1 MKHKIDTSLF
11 AWGSWH
17 CSRDD
22 DRPRDS
28 LSKVHTGFHGPTH
41 TERFLFAPSP
51 RVFKGRFNVCY
62 TPYLSP
68 SAVRQ
73 PYLRAQGSE
82 EVCPLYFLSR
92 TSFLSILKYNAR
104 RGCNSEERQLFGQ
117 AHTELPSFEITPYG
131 MKCRFPVAE
140 VDGIIIAV
148 LLCETPEQHLGL
160 LLHPAPDTEA
170 LDQTRETY
178 CVSWA
183 FQEGEFAHTI
193 RRVACLGG
201 DLYDLRFRGKPVVA
215 SWRDIYIMA
224 HPHTT
229 SRSDGAHLVHR
240 FALDVAPAPFRIPRC
255 LLQALAAL
263 ELFPWTWTTSTD
275 PASIH
280 TIRLTLDNFAL
291 MEGVRIMFGLCTKS
305 TPKGARPRHW
315 AWAEPKHLA
324 TWHLPWSRHAH
335 DCATDHIE
343 DWPDCRRAFGE
354 TERTIRLVFAPCPHA
369 SGRTLV
375 LGLELEGSVYERMQW
390 STGTRLPLHPKL
402 QRQRIEA
409 LDLPTP
415 PPPTSYR
422 AEGSRNETVTTA
434 A

>member
-1 MKHKIDTSLF
+1 ML
-11 AWGSWH
+11 
-17 CSRDD
+17 
-22 DRPRDS
+22 
-28 LSKVHTGFHGPTH
+28 L
-41 TERFLFAPSP
+41 
-51 RVFKGRFNVCY
+51 
-62 TPYLSP
+62 
-68 SAVRQ
+68 
-73 PYLRAQGSE
+73 
-82 EVCPLYFLSR
+82 R
-92 TSFLSILKYNAR
+92 TSFLPILKYNVG
-104 RGCNSEERQLFGQ
+104 RGRNSEECQLFGQ

-140 VDGIIIAV
+140 VDGITIAV

-170 LDQTRETY
+170 LDQTRKTY

-183 FQEGEFAHTI
+183 FQEGELAHTT

-201 DLYDLRFRGKPVVA
+201 DLYDLHFRGKHVIA

-229 SRSDGAHLVHR
+229 SRSDGAHLVRR

-255 LLQALAAL
+255 LLQALAGL
-263 ELFPWTWTTSTD
+263 ELFPGTWTTSTD

-280 TIRLTLDNFAL
+280 TIRLSFENFAL
-291 MEGVRIMFGLCTKS
+291 MEGVRIMFGLCTKCTS
-305 TPKGARPRHW
+305 KGARPRHW

-354 TERTIRLVFAPCPHA
+354 SERTIRLVFVPCTHAP
-369 SGRTLV
+369 GRTLA
-375 LGLELEGSVYERMQW
+375 LGLELSGSVYERMLRR
-390 STGTRLPLHPKL
+390 TGTRLPLHPK
-402 QRQRIEA
+402 RQRRRTEMQ
-409 LDLPTP
+409 DFPTP
-415 PPPTSYR
+415 PWSTDYE
-422 AEGSRNETVTTA
+422 AEGSRKNTITITA
-434 A
+434 